1 MRSLLLAITSCLV
14 ALIALP
20 VTAADL
26 LIIQSQR
33 REVYD
38 QAVRLVQNS
47 CGSSSETMVMGD
59 YAEFD
64 LGRIVR
70 EEQPRVVLAI
80 GEQAFREARKLHRTP
95 VVYSHTLNINEE
107 SLPDNVVGV
116 SMHVAPAN
124 YMKLFKKLQ
133 LIRIGVLFDPKNSGS
148 YLERAKDAAAASG
161 IELVPLKVTS
171 PREVPAALAK
181 LKSQGIKGLWMI
193 PDSTA
198 VARESLDSYFLFAQQ
213 QNLPVI
219 SFAKG
224 YLAKGAVAVLEGSR
238 QSITAQSCAII
249 NKLRS
254 GASTNNLDSVDIRK
268 GTLHLNETIA
278 NKLQLQLSGL
288 ERIFPVA
295 EE

>member
-1 MRSLLLAITSCLV
+1 MRNLLLAITTCLV
-14 ALIALP
+14 ATTALP
-20 VTAADL
+20 AVAADL
-26 LIIQSQR
+26 LIVQSQR
-33 REVYD
+33 RDVYD

-47 CGSSSETMVMGD
+47 CGSQSETMTMGD

-64 LGRIVR
+64 LGRVVR

-133 LIRIGVLFDPKNSGS
+133 LSRIGVLFNPKNSGA
-148 YLERAKDAAAASG
+148 YLQRAREAAAAAD
-161 IELVPLKVTS
+161 IELVLQKVTS
-171 PREVPAALAK
+171 PRDVPAALDR
-181 LKSQGIKGLWMI
+181 LKSHDIKGLWMI
-193 PDSTA
+193 PDSSA

-213 QNLPVI
+213 QNIPVI
-219 SFAKG
+219 SFARG

-238 QSITAQSCAII
+238 QSISRQSCAII
-249 NKLRS
+249 SRLRS
-254 GASTNNLDSVDIRK
+254 GTSADNMDSVDISK
-268 GTLHLNETIA
+268 ASLHLNETIA
-278 NKLQLQLSGL
+278 SKLQLQLSGL
-288 ERIFPVA
+288 ERLFPA
-295 EE
+295 LEE

>member
-1 MRSLLLAITSCLV
+1 MATTV
-14 ALIALP
+14 LP
-20 VTAADL
+20 AAAADL

-33 REVYD
+33 RDVYD

-47 CGSSSETMVMGD
+47 CGSNSETMVSGD

-70 EEQPRVVLAI
+70 EEQPRVILAI
-80 GEQAFREARKLHRTP
+80 GEQALKESRKLHRTP
-95 VVYSHTLNINEE
+95 VVYSHTLNVNEE
-107 SLPDNVVGV
+107 TLPDNVIGI

-133 LIRIGVLFDPKNSGS
+133 LNRIGVLYDPKNSGA
-148 YLERAKDAAAASG
+148 YLQRAKDAAAASG

-171 PREVPAALAK
+171 PREVPAALSK
-181 LKSQGIKGLWMI
+181 LKSHDIKGLWMI

-238 QSITAQSCAII
+238 QSITSQSCAII
-249 NKLRS
+249 NRLRS
-254 GASTNNLDSVDIRK
+254 GASTDNMDSVDIRK

-278 NKLQLQLSGL
+278 NKLQLQLFGL
-288 ERIFPVA
+288 ERMFSAA

>member
-1 MRSLLLAITSCLV
+1 MRILLLAITACLV
-14 ALIALP
+14 ATTVLP
-20 VTAADL
+20 AAAADL

-33 REVYD
+33 RDVYD

-47 CGSSSETMVMGD
+47 CGSNSETMVSGD

-70 EEQPRVVLAI
+70 EEQPRVILAI
-80 GEQAFREARKLHRTP
+80 GEQALKESRKLHRTP
-95 VVYSHTLNINEE
+95 VVYSHTLNVNEE
-107 SLPDNVVGV
+107 TLPDNVIGI

-133 LIRIGVLFDPKNSGS
+133 LNRIGVLYDPKNSGA
-148 YLERAKDAAAASG
+148 YLQRAKDAAAASG

-171 PREVPAALAK
+171 PREVPAALSK
-181 LKSQGIKGLWMI
+181 LKSHDIKGLWMI

-238 QSITAQSCAII
+238 QSITSQSCAII
-249 NKLRS
+249 NRLRS
-254 GASTNNLDSVDIRK
+254 GASTDNMDSVDIRK

-278 NKLQLQLSGL
+278 NKLQLQLFGL
-288 ERIFPVA
+288 ERMFSAA

>member
-1 MRSLLLAITSCLV
+1 MRIRLLAITACIV
-14 ALIALP
+14 ATTVLP
-20 VTAADL
+20 ASAADL

-38 QAVRLVQNS
+38 QAVRLAQNS
-47 CGSSSETMVMGD
+47 CASNSETMVQGD

-80 GEQAFREARKLHRTP
+80 GEQALKEARKLHRTP
-95 VVYSHTLNINEE
+95 VVYSHTLNVNEE
-107 SLPDNVVGV
+107 SLPDNVIGV

-133 LIRIGVLFDPKNSGS
+133 LTSIGVLYDPRNSGA
-148 YLERAKDAAAASG
+148 YLHRAEEAAAAAG
-161 IELVPLKVTS
+161 IELVTQKISS
-171 PREVPAALAK
+171 PREVPAALSK
-181 LKSQGIKGLWMI
+181 LKHHGIKGIWMI
-193 PDSTA
+193 PDSSA
-198 VARESLDSYFLFAQQ
+198 VAKESLDSYFLFAQQ
-213 QNLPVI
+213 QNIPVI

-224 YLAKGAVAVLEGSR
+224 YLAKGALAALEGSR

-249 NKLRS
+249 NRLRS
-254 GASTNNLDSVDIRK
+254 GASTNNLESVDIRK
-268 GTLHLNETIA
+268 CNLHLNETIA

-288 ERIFPVA
+288 ERIFPSH